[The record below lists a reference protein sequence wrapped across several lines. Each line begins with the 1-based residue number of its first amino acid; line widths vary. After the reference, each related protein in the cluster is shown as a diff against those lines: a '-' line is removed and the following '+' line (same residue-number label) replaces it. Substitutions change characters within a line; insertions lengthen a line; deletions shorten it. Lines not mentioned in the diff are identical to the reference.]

1 MKKMFRKVVLAVAA
15 LTMISPVAFAAGG
28 GEPLP
33 DQDWSF
39 EGPTGTYDRAAL
51 QRGYKIY
58 REVCAAC
65 HGMDLLY
72 YRNLSALGYNEN
84 QIKNIAAEYIYE
96 DGPNEEGDM
105 FERPGLPSDPFKNP
119 YENEK
124 QAAYAN
130 NNAIPPDLSLMA
142 KARAGGPDY
151 IYALLVGYEDHAPHG
166 KELLTGQYWN
176 KYKDGNVIA
185 MAPPLVDG
193 QVQYEDGTPQT
204 LDQYSR
210 DIAHFLMW
218 AADPYMETRK
228 QTGIKVILFLLVFAG
243 IMYALKKK
251 TWKDA
256 H

>member
-1 MKKMFRKVVLAVAA
+1 
-15 LTMISPVAFAAGG
+15 
-28 GEPLP
+28 
-33 DQDWSF
+33 
-39 EGPTGTYDRAAL
+39 
-51 QRGYKIY
+51 
-58 REVCAAC
+58 
-65 HGMDLLY
+65 
-72 YRNLSALGYNEN
+72 
-84 QIKNIAAEYIYE
+84 
-96 DGPNEEGDM
+96 M

-119 YENEK
+119 YANEK

-151 IYALLVGYEDHAPHG
+151 IYALLTGYEDHAPHG
-166 KELLTGQYWN
+166 HTLLQGQYWN
-176 KYKDGNVIA
+176 HYKDGNVIA
-185 MAPPLVDG
+185 MAPPLSDD

-204 LDQYSR
+204 LDQYAR
-210 DIAHFLMW
+210 DISHFLMW

-243 IMYALKKK
+243 VMYALKKK